1 MSPDVRI
8 GEDAARL
15 VRRGVSRVFPTPIES
30 IIRNRGIR
38 VESLSLPD
46 DLSGMAFVKNGV
58 AAIIVNSAHHINRR
72 RFTLSHEL
80 GHHVLHG
87 SYLAN
92 NVHVDKLVL
101 NRDKTS
107 SAGEDQKEIQANSFA
122 AEILMPRSEIAK
134 LVNIDINDDDAIYK
148 QARRFKVSASAL
160 TFRLINVI
168 GEL

>member
-1 MSPDVRI
+1 MSPDIFI
-8 GEDAARL
+8 GEEAARL
-15 VRRGVSRVFPTPIES
+15 VRRGVSRIFPTPIET
-30 IIRNRGIR
+30 IIKSRGIR
-38 VESLSLPD
+38 IESISLPD

-80 GHHVLHG
+80 GHHILHRN
-87 SYLAN
+87 YLTN

-107 SAGEDQKEIQANSFA
+107 STGEDQKEIQANAFA
-122 AEILMPRSEIAK
+122 AEVLMPRSEISK
-134 LVNIDINDDDAIYK
+134 LVNIDINDDETVYK

-168 GEL
+168 GGS